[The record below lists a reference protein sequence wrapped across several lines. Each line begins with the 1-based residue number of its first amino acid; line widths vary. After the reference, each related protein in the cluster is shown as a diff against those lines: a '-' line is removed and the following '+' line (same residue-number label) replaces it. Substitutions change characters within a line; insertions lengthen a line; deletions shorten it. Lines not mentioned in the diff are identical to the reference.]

1 MHMSSGVPI
10 MKSTDLV
17 NWKLVSYDYF
27 DYFHIED
34 SVSADESGIDPYDY

>member
-1 MHMSSGVPI
+1 

-17 NWKLVSYDYF
+17 NWKLVSYNYF

-34 SVSADESGIDPYDY
+34 SVSAAE

>member
-1 MHMSSGVPI
+1 MLMSGGVPV

-17 NWKLVSYDYF
+17 NWKLGSYDYF

-34 SVSADESGIDPYDY
+34 SVSADESRIDPYNY